1 MRVPLKKDKDSVK
14 ERKLGLIGRK
24 VGMTQ
29 IFRDDGECLGVTV
42 LEMGPCRVMGRRT
55 EEKDGYNALVLGFG
69 EIAARKLNTPQ
80 KGTLKALGGEE
91 HARRYVVELRVT
103 AEVAA
108 AHEPGTDLTLAE
120 VPFEIGQ
127 KVDVVGQSKGKGFQ
141 GVMKRHHFGGFRAT
155 HGTHEYF
162 RHGGS
167 IGCRKWPGR
176 VYKGRKM
183 PGHMGD
189 ERVTT
194 QNVKIAEIRA
204 SENLLLLSGS
214 VPGAKNGL
222 VSVRPAIKTRE
233 RASK

>member
-1 MRVPLKKDKDSVK
+1 MK

-42 LEMGPCRVMGRRT
+42 LELGPCRIMGRRT
-55 EEKDGYNALVLGFG
+55 ADKDGYNALVLGFG
-69 EIAARKLNTPQ
+69 VLEARKLNSSQ
-80 KGTLKALGGEE
+80 KGALQSIGGDDN
-91 HARRYVVELRVT
+91 ARRHLVELRVS
-103 AEVAA
+103 AEVAQQF
-108 AHEPGTDLTLAE
+108 EPGKDVSLAD

-127 KVDVVGQSKGKGFQ
+127 KVDVMGTSKGKGFQ

-194 QNVKIAEIRA
+194 QNVRVAAVRAE
-204 SENLLLLSGS
+204 ENLLLLTGS

-222 VSVRPAIKTRE
+222 VTVRPAIKTRE
-233 RASK
+233 SK

>member
-1 MRVPLKKDKDSVK
+1 M
-14 ERKLGLIGRK
+14 GLIGRK

-29 IFRDDGECLGVTV
+29 IFRENGECLGVTV
-42 LEMGPCRVMGRRT
+42 VQLGPCHVVAKRG
-55 EEKDGYNALVLGFG
+55 EAKDGYNALVLGFG
-69 EIAARKLNTPQ
+69 ALPERKVNRPELG
-80 KGTLKALGGEE
+80 KLKKLGGGE
-91 HARRYVVELRVT
+91 HARRHLMELRVT
-103 AEVAA
+103 AEAA
-108 AHEPGTDLTLAE
+108 GAIAVGQDLTLADLAFAE
-120 VPFEIGQ
+120 GTL
-127 KVDVVGQSKGKGFQ
+127 VDVTGQSKGKGFQ

-194 QNVKIAEIRA
+194 QNVAVAAIRP
-204 SENLLLLSGS
+204 EQNLLLLLGS

-222 VSVRPAIKTRE
+222 VMVRPAIKVRG
-233 RASK
+233 AA

>member
-1 MRVPLKKDKDSVK
+1 MK

-29 IFRDDGECLGVTV
+29 VFQEDGTCLGVTV
-42 LEMGPCRVMGRRT
+42 LQLGPCRIMGIRT
-55 EEKDGYNALVLGFG
+55 ISKDGYNALVLGFA
-69 EIAARKLNTPQ
+69 EIASRKLNSPQ
-80 KGTLKALGGEE
+80 RGALKVLGGDDN
-91 HARRYVVELRVT
+91 ARRHVVELRVS

-108 AHEPGTDLTLAE
+108 QYKLGQDLTLAE

-127 KVDVVGQSKGKGFQ
+127 KVDVTGQSKGKGFQ

-194 QNVKIAEIRA
+194 QNVRVAAVRSE
-204 SENLLLLSGS
+204 ENLLLLTGS
-214 VPGAKNGL
+214 VPGCKNGL
-222 VSVRPAIKTRE
+222 IMVRPAIKTRE
-233 RASK
+233 PRKS